1 MKKFA
6 HKIAYIAGGI
16 IIGVVFSTSAGAFAD
31 TVKSMVGKKV
41 TGEFTI
47 VVDGKK
53 LSDKGAVIDSRAN
66 VPARALSEALGADV
80 SVSGKT
86 INITSDGSDSTVSN
100 SAEPTASIPAVTS
113 NKYVGY
119 TKASL
124 IELRD
129 SKINNTIKPVSEGR
143 ESILKEIADAKEL
156 IAKGVP
162 VTNLEIFEK
171 ELASHDKILAEA
183 NAELKLIDEALA
195 TFK

>member
-6 HKIAYIAGGI
+6 HKVAYIAGGI
-16 IIGVVFSTSAGAFAD
+16 IIGIVFSTSAGAFAD

-41 TGEFTI
+41 TGEYTI

-80 SVSGKT
+80 KVDGKIIT
-86 INITSDGSDSTVSN
+86 ITSQTEESTAGSDTTN
-100 SAEPTASIPAVTS
+100 PEATS
-113 NKYVGY
+113 NKYTGY
-119 TKASL
+119 SKKSL
-124 IELRD
+124 EELKE

-143 ESILKEIADAKEL
+143 ESILKEIAALKEL
-156 IAKGVP
+156 QAKGVP
-162 VTNLEIFEK
+162 VTNLDTFEK

-183 NAELKLIDEALA
+183 NADLKLIEEALA
-195 TFK
+195 TAK